1 MNIIDL
7 KPPAP
12 PRFFWKVGLRL
23 VVCIFLLF
31 TNTEDASATYNL
43 DFLMCTHAT

>member
-12 PRFFWKVGLRL
+12 PRSFWKVGLRL

-31 TNTEDASATYNL
+31 TNTEDARYNL